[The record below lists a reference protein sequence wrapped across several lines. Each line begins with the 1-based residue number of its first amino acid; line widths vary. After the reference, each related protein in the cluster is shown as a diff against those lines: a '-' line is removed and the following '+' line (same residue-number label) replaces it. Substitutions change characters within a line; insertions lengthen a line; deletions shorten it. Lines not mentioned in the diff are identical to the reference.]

1 MASVAHNQV
10 YPNEPQDQPHWHK
23 RLFEGEDDVV
33 LDEHILD
40 SQSLDMAAV
49 DHNQR
54 RESFASNPSLVSP
67 TQQTWPEFAYN
78 NEPTSNYPLNH
89 QPAFFP
95 DHGGNHFPQP
105 EAPQYA
111 HYGNHVAH
119 WQPQGTHSSDATNT
133 PFQAF
138 PSEIETI
145 KPEAP
150 YNNEVPPS
158 QPPNIYGGLPV
169 QMDSEYPPYP
179 VSAASPQWSSSSS
192 DNVEKIPR
200 SGHFQS
206 PMYNL
211 SQPQLRRDGVRKKN
225 ARFDI
230 PEGHNLQTID
240 NLINSTNPN
249 DEDTIKTLK
258 QQKRL
263 LRNRQAAYVPYRD
276 KLFQLRFTDT
286 VLDLTL
292 AVGRNTIRRS

>member
-1 MASVAHNQV
+1 MACVGHTQI
-10 YPNEPQDQPHWHK
+10 YTNEPQDQVHWHK
-23 RLFEGEDDVV
+23 RLLEGGEVV

-40 SQSLDMAAV
+40 SQSLDSMAAA
-49 DHNQR
+49 DHSQR

-67 TQQTWPEFAYN
+67 TQQAWSAFAFN
-78 NEPTSNYPLNH
+78 SESSSGYPMNH
-89 QPAFFP
+89 HPGLFLDQAA
-95 DHGGNHFPQP
+95 NHFPHP
-105 EAPQYA
+105 ETPQYT
-111 HYGNHVAH
+111 HFGNQIAQ
-119 WQPQGTHSSDATNT
+119 WQPHSTQGSDAPN
-133 PFQAF
+133 PAFQTF
-138 PSEIETI
+138 PPDMETI
-145 KPEAP
+145 KPEAS
-150 YNNEVPPS
+150 YNNEVPATHPPS
-158 QPPNIYGGLPV
+158 IYGGLPV
-169 QMDSEYPPYP
+169 QMDSEYPAYP
-179 VSAASPQWSSSSS
+179 VSAASPQWSTSSS

-263 LRNRQAAYVPYRD
+263 LRNRQAAYV
-276 KLFQLRFTDT
+276 DT
-286 VLDLTL
+286 TM
-292 AVGRNTIRRS
+292 NISHT